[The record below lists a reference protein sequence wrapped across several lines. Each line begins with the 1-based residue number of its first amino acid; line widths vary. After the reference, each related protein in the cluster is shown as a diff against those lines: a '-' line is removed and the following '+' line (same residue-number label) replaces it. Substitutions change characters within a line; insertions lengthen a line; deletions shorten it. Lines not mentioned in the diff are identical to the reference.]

1 MSKRSS
7 KSRSGRLRPSW
18 LGVLIALIAVSGGL
32 FGWQWW
38 TQRSSAPA
46 VSAARIAEQHSR
58 GPEAARVTIIEYGDF
73 DCPTCK
79 AYFNSG
85 ILQRIQKAYPS
96 QVRLVFRHLPIITP
110 ASPKLAEA
118 SECAADQGAFW
129 PFHDLLFE
137 MSPTQP
143 SQMPDLARRLGLD
156 VVAFTSCLNSNRYAG
171 LVQAE
176 TQEGFQ
182 HGFHATPS
190 FLVNGEPLVG
200 PPSYDQLQQ
209 RIDTILQPTR

>member
-1 MSKRSS
+1 MTKRSS
-7 KSRSGRLRPSW
+7 KRKSGSTSRSW
-18 LGVLIALIAVSGGL
+18 LGVLIALIVVASAL

-38 TQRSSAPA
+38 TQRSGTPA
-46 VSAARIAEQHSR
+46 VSAARIAEQHGR
-58 GPEAARVTIIEYGDF
+58 GPVTAKVTVVEYGDF

-79 AYFNSG
+79 AYFNTG
-85 ILQRIQKAYPS
+85 ILQRLLKAYPN

-110 ASPKLAEA
+110 VSPKLAEA

-129 PFHDLLFE
+129 PFHDLLYE

-143 SQMPDLARRLGLD
+143 AQMPNLAQQLGLD
-156 VVAFTSCLNSNRYAG
+156 VPAFTSCLDSDRYAG

-182 HGFHATPS
+182 HGFHATPA
-190 FLVNGEPLVG
+190 FVVNGEPLVG
-200 PPSYDQLQQ
+200 PPSYNQLQQ
-209 RIDTILQPTR
+209 RIDTILQSSQ